1 MLNNI
6 VRKLKIFSKV
16 EIRDLLNTLRISM
29 CLKGLIILL
38 MGVKIIKKI
47 TAQMHEH
54 VMKIKNCQGKE
65 LYTNSALLVDGI
77 IEIYKKYNF
86 SEPGLGYDVYNIEAE
101 AAGQDLIF
109 FKDSSP
115 QTNQKDFLINDEKDF
130 DKLKNIKMGK
140 SGRMPFVI
148 NALKYF
154 QKKYKKVPPLQFCAP
169 FSLAVA
175 LYGYENLVTEMYTA
189 SKKIHQLMNDITEY
203 VLIPWIEYQKQIVPD
218 WKIALGADAL
228 ASPPNLT
235 LDLLE
240 EYTLPYVL
248 RIKEACGENVGVV
261 NWWGESFVNNLDR
274 FLDLKYQA
282 SPNNKILRVQDPD
295 LESIDLDYIV
305 DFVKKNNM
313 DLTFGVG
320 AKILSSGSI
329 AEIEKRV
336 RKYAQHGKEVKN
348 FSLYLCNISKDTPS
362 ENIFAAVQEG
372 RKVLDYN

>member
-1 MLNNI
+1 
-6 VRKLKIFSKV
+6 
-16 EIRDLLNTLRISM
+16 M

-38 MGVKIIKKI
+38 KGVKCIKKI

-169 FSLAVA
+169 
-175 LYGYENLVTEMYTA
+175 
-189 SKKIHQLMNDITEY
+189 
-203 VLIPWIEYQKQIVPD
+203 
-218 WKIALGADAL
+218 
-228 ASPPNLT
+228 
-235 LDLLE
+235 
-240 EYTLPYVL
+240 
-248 RIKEACGENVGVV
+248 
-261 NWWGESFVNNLDR
+261 
-274 FLDLKYQA
+274 
-282 SPNNKILRVQDPD
+282 
-295 LESIDLDYIV
+295 
-305 DFVKKNNM
+305 
-313 DLTFGVG
+313 
-320 AKILSSGSI
+320 
-329 AEIEKRV
+329 
-336 RKYAQHGKEVKN
+336 
-348 FSLYLCNISKDTPS
+348 
-362 ENIFAAVQEG
+362 
-372 RKVLDYN
+372 